1 MSNQDTKKELSKYTQ
16 TKSEQLDLFSILD
29 ASLKDYSNSIELY
42 DTMPKYYVG
51 GIEREKGKL
60 VDSLPI
66 LTREFMHRKGHYK
79 LDISPAAIHDKK
91 TGKTIHYYPSQRE
104 ELVEDALRK
113 IATKG
118 KAKEFEKDGEKKVGV
133 TFSYYELQQELERMG
148 HGYSIA
154 EVKLAIEILSK
165 AVIEITSKDES
176 ISMTNNFFSAVG
188 KETQELGGKEKVVVI
203 FHNLVSKAINTGNY
217 RLFNYDKSMKMKMQV
232 SRWLYK
238 RISHIFIQATIDN
251 PYPIKLSTIVRD
263 SGTKEY
269 KTISERARQVEK
281 CLDEFKKKE
290 IGVISRWEK
299 FPEKEKNK
307 ILDIKYLLYMSE
319 DFVSDAKKASA
330 ITNTRSDNKVID
342 ATPFNID
349 DLRKEIEK
357 PIYGLT
363 KTTINSYLNKI
374 HTREDYDRIVQAL
387 EAALDYIEKKRS
399 RKEEVNLAATTKAAI
414 SGAWTPPKK
423 NIDLADQG
431 RMEASKISEEKKGE
445 REKARVKE
453 LENLQQLQNNPTWI
467 EIQNKLKDGF
477 GLEIWDKWLSTLQVV
492 MISETKLV
500 LTAVDKFQRDWTIRE
515 FLRKKTGNMNQ
526 EPKNLLNLVREIL
539 PEVKEVLVLAGSLDD
554 FVQSLGCL
562 EPKRN

>member
-330 ITNTRSDNKVID
+330 ITNIRSDNKVID
-342 ATPFNID
+342 VMPFNID

-374 HTREDYDRIVQAL
+374 HTREDYDRIAQAL

-414 SGAWTPPKK
+414 SQSWIPPRK
-423 NIDLADQG
+423 NIDSVEQVQAVT
-431 RMEASKISEEKKGE
+431 SKISEEEKEKQEKE
-445 REKARVKE
+445 REGE
-453 LENLQQLQNNPTWI
+453 LENIRQLQNNPAWR
-467 EIQNKLKDGF
+467 EIQNKFKDGF
-477 GLEIWDKWLSTLQVV
+477 GLEIWEKWLSELRVV
-492 MISETKLV
+492 SMNEEKLI
-500 LTAVDKFQRDWTIRE
+500 LAADSKFKRDWIVRE
-515 FLRKKTGNMNQ
+515 YLVKKTGNMNQ
-526 EPKNLLNLVREIL
+526 DPKNLLNFVQEIL
-539 PEVKEVLVLAGSLDD
+539 PNVKETLVIVGPPEIFL
-554 FVQSLGCL
+554 
-562 EPKRN
+562 